1 MNINTAINVNYITN
15 DHTTEVESG
24 TILDSKNVF
33 L

>member
-1 MNINTAINVNYITN
+1 MNTNTTINVNYITN
-15 DHTTEVESG
+15 DHITEVESG